1 MLRGR
6 TRIPLLAE
14 IAGPAEETRS
24 WALRRADLEAL
35 EEVLPRLAEHR
46 VVAVVGEGDEATI
59 AAIALASAAAASG
72 RRTIL
77 VDCGLAGPRV
87 AQQLGLAAAP
97 GLHEYLRWEAEPAD
111 VLQPVMLAGSAAGGL
126 AEPLVCVAAGRP
138 AGDAE
143 TPLGLPSFSHMV
155 AKLRGAYELVLLL
168 APPVIDEPRACLAVA
183 AKADAVIAGLR
194 TAAVK
199 GGDGRAARAAVRRL
213 PPPVLGTVA
222 VKGVVWAQRS

>member
-6 TRIPLLAE
+6 ARLPLLAE
-14 IAGPAEETRS
+14 IAGPAEGTRA
-24 WALRRADLEAL
+24 WALRRSDFEAL
-35 EEVLPRLAEHR
+35 DEVLPRLAEQR
-46 VVAVVGEGDEATI
+46 VVAVAGEGDAQTI
-59 AAIALASAAAASG
+59 ASIALASAAAVSG

-77 VDCGLAGPRV
+77 VDCGLAEPRL
-87 AQQLGLAAAP
+87 AQHLGLSAAP

-126 AEPLVCVAAGRP
+126 AEPLVCVGAGRP

-155 AKLRGAYELVLLL
+155 TKLRSAYELVLLL
-168 APPVIDEPRACLAVA
+168 SPPVLGEPGSSLAVA
-183 AKADAVIAGLR
+183 AKADATIAGLR
-194 TAAVK
+194 AGAAK
-199 GGDGRAARAAVRRL
+199 GGEGRAVRAAIRRL
-213 PPPVLGTVA
+213 PPPALGSVA